1 MQRTMSTANPLVREM
16 FLESITTDEL
26 ASLSYE
32 HILSLLEY
40 SIIEFNT
47 SCDLLSM
54 ALSQPPSASDDNQAL
69 EFPSEASSNND
80 NGKRPLPSPAEDPP
94 ALVLDQ
100 DNNKKPKH
108 ELPLP
113 EEDPIEVEKL
123 PVYPH
128 HVADERTEPDVMYV
142 NVPFPYKRTYCGTE
156 LVYKEN
162 YQVLECDEQMRAPMS
177 PPPSSIVQRSAS
189 LSPSTGRTMS
199 ISDARTLAV
208 ANARG
213 AFSESNGRTMST
225 FATPASAGRTMSAFV
240 TPASNGRT
248 MSAFATPASN
258 GRTMTISPPTVE
270 RTLSFIPDEQKP
282 SVDVPVV
289 QALLDT
295 PVVQALLDASVGQ
308 APTDAPV
315 MQAPIDTPVVQAL
328 LDAPVE
334 QATPGVP
341 VEQAPTDAPVEQ
353 AVRNL
358 YDSLS
363 DVSSNDGIGRTMS

>member
-1 MQRTMSTANPLVREM
+1 
-16 FLESITTDEL
+16 
-26 ASLSYE
+26 
-32 HILSLLEY
+32 
-40 SIIEFNT
+40 
-47 SCDLLSM
+47 M
-54 ALSQPPSASDDNQAL
+54 ALSQSPSASDDNQVL

-80 NGKRPLPSPAEDPP
+80 NGKRPLPSPADDPP

-162 YQVLECDEQMRAPMS
+162 YQVLECDEQMQAPMS

-189 LSPSTGRTMS
+189 LSPVASTGRTMS

-213 AFSESNGRTMST
+213 ALSESN
-225 FATPASAGRTMSAFV
+225 GRTMSAFV
-240 TPASNGRT
+240 TPASAGRT
-248 MSAFATPASN
+248 MSTFATPASN

-295 PVVQALLDASVGQ
+295 PVVQALLDASVVQ

-315 MQAPIDTPVVQAL
+315 EQAL

-341 VEQAPTDAPVEQ
+341 MEQAPTDAPVEQ